1 MVHVVVSF
9 EVEDYEKWKKVFNEE
24 IALRKAYGSQGWT
37 LYRRIDSPNRIAV
50 ALEWDTLE
58 NIQKFIQSDELKQN
72 MQKAGVIGTP
82 NVSILEKV
90 EDVTD

>member
-9 EVEDYEKWKKVFNEE
+9 EVGNYEKWKKVFNEE
-24 IALRKAYGSQGWT
+24 TALRKAYGSQGGT
-37 LYRRIDSPNRIAV
+37 LYRRIDNPSRIAV

-72 MQKAGVIGTP
+72 MQKAGVIDTP
-82 NVSILEKV
+82 NISILEKV